1 MESGPLVVKNGF
13 GTSCLLFWQILIE
26 NGGVYAEFV
35 TKTHWCCLIMSINS
49 IKIMVFMGGVRVRH
63 GGRAPLGEKSRT
75 SC

>member
-1 MESGPLVVKNGF
+1 MESDPLVVKNGF

-49 IKIMVFMGGVRVRH
+49 MTIPQMVKKWY
-63 GGRAPLGEKSRT
+63 LGMPWEMVKK
-75 SC
+75 